1 MRAWAFLIGLAAIQ
15 PAAAQPAEPGWVADV
30 VGHYAG
36 KILNAGQTECHATD
50 FTLKDGRLVGHYRI
64 EDTDPFEGELTDF
77 VPEAENAGPF
87 TWTDRFGV
95 GKEFVIFG
103 IDHGSFSGAWGVQS
117 INPSNPVWG
126 LRGGTVGCAGAVS

>member
-1 MRAWAFLIGLAAIQ
+1 MRAWPLLASLALVAIG
-15 PAAAQPAEPGWVADV
+15 PAAAQPDWVNDV

-36 KILNAGQTECHATD
+36 KIRNAGRIECHYTD
-50 FTLKDGRLVGHYRI
+50 FALKDGRLVGHYRI

-77 VPEAENAGPF
+77 VPQAENAGTF

-95 GKEFVIFG
+95 GKEFVIFA

-117 INPSNPVWG
+117 IDPFNPVWG
-126 LRGGTVGCAGAVS
+126 IRGGIAGCAGAVS

>member
-1 MRAWAFLIGLAAIQ
+1 MRAWALLIGLAAIQ

-50 FTLKDGRLVGHYRI
+50 FTLKDGHLVGHYRI

-77 VPEAENAGPF
+77 VPEAENAGTF

-103 IDHGSFSGAWGVQS
+103 IDHGSFSGAWGVQW
-117 INPSNPVWG
+117 INPSNTVWG
-126 LRGGTVGCAGAVS
+126 LRGGTAGCAGAVS